1 MMPETKQSGPL
12 ASHWLSMEEFFR
24 ARDRSDLEIAIFRLA
39 FYSGAH
45 FVLNNARTAMKLV
58 LMASEMREF
67 ERECGLEPI
76 GKVNEVR
83 VS

>member
-1 MMPETKQSGPL
+1 MPETKEPGPL

-24 ARDRSDLEIAIFRLA
+24 TRGRSDLEIVIFRLA

-45 FVLNNARTAMKLV
+45 FVLSNARTAMSLL

-67 ERECGLEPI
+67 EREVGLEAI
-76 GKVNEVR
+76 GKVKNEV